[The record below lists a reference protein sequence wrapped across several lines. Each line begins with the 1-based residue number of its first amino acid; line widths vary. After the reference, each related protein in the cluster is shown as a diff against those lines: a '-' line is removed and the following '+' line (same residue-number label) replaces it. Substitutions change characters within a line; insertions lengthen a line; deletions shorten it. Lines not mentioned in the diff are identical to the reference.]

1 MIRLFERT
9 AARHSNGTN
18 IRFFLANG
26 WTVSAAIR
34 EPTAALMA
42 WSTYDDQPD
51 WRTNTRVQKVLG
63 ESEAFAE
70 EIAAFI
76 TEISQKE
83 KVL

>member
-1 MIRLFERT
+1 MINAFQ
-9 AARHSNGTN
+9 RHGGGTN
-18 IRFFLANG
+18 IRFRLNNG

-42 WSTYDDQPD
+42 WSSHDEKPEFGKDTH
-51 WRTNTRVQKVLG
+51 VQREVG

-83 KVL
+83 KIS